1 MERFARLVMHHRRI
15 VTAFWL
21 LMFVGG
27 LLSAGQLGSR
37 WAFDFS
43 LPGQAGDRA
52 GQQLTD
58 AYGVSAADTYIAL
71 DRFHGQFCAD
81 LPAREARLMGVTQRP
96 ITEAALTGHPETTGK
111 PVPHL

>member
-1 MERFARLVMHHRRI
+1 MERFARLVMHHRRM
-15 VTAFWL
+15 VSAFWL

-52 GQQLTD
+52 GQQVTD
-58 AYGVSAADTYIAL
+58 TYGVSAADTYVAL
-71 DRFHGQFCAD
+71 VTVPR
-81 LPAREARLMGVTQRP
+81 ARRSPSSPTP
-96 ITEAALTGHPETTGK
+96 WTGCSPPRWRRSRT
-111 PVPHL
+111 

>member
-15 VTAFWL
+15 VSAFWL

-43 LPGQAGDRA
+43 LPGPPG
-52 GQQLTD
+52 
-58 AYGVSAADTYIAL
+58 
-71 DRFHGQFCAD
+71 
-81 LPAREARLMGVTQRP
+81 
-96 ITEAALTGHPETTGK
+96 
-111 PVPHL
+111 